1 MSIYE
6 SLLSSPMLLNE
17 QIAREVFAAMPDG
30 ELLVV
35 ICDEKGNYWASDQC
49 RFSKLFSDRQE
60 LERICTTI
68 MDGCD
73 PVIHEVDDCTIV
85 ATQLDAE
92 RTNCGCLFL
101 VLPAYTRQS
110 TLANMEVIELLLSQ
124 LNLVA
129 RLIEKNN
136 QLHRMQLKYLSD
148 SASNCRQTVT

>member
-17 QIAREVFAAMPDG
+17 QIAMEMFAAMPDG
-30 ELLVV
+30 EPLVV
-35 ICDEKGNYWASDQC
+35 ICDEKGNYWASDQS
-49 RFSKLFSDRQE
+49 RFSKVISDRQE

-85 ATQLDAE
+85 ATQLDTE
-92 RTNCGCLFL
+92 RANRGCLFL
-101 VLPAYTRQS
+101 ILPAYTHQS

-136 QLHRMQLKYLSD
+136 QLHRMQLRYLSD
-148 SASNCRQTVT
+148 SASI

>member
-1 MSIYE
+1 
-6 SLLSSPMLLNE
+6 MLLNE
-17 QIAREVFAAMPDG
+17 QIALEVFNAMPDV
-30 ELLVV
+30 ELLIV

-49 RFSKLFSDRQE
+49 RFSKVISDRQE

-73 PVIHEVDDCTIV
+73 PVIHDLDDCTIV
-85 ATQLDAE
+85 ATQLDTE

-129 RLIEKNN
+129 RLIDKNN
-136 QLHRMQLKYLSD
+136 HFHQMQLKYLSD
-148 SASNCRQTVT
+148 SASNCRQNLA

>member
-6 SLLSSPMLLNE
+6 SLLSSPMMLNE
-17 QIAREVFAAMPDG
+17 QIAREVFEVMPDG

-35 ICDEKGNYWASDQC
+35 ICDEKGNYWASDQS
-49 RFSKLFSDRQE
+49 RFAKVITDQKE

-73 PVIHEVDDCTIV
+73 PVIHDLDNCTIV
-85 ATQLDAE
+85 ATQLDTE

-101 VLPAYTRQS
+101 ILPAYTRQS

-129 RLIEKNN
+129 RLIDKNN
-136 QLHRMQLKYLSD
+136 QLHRLQLKYLGD
-148 SASNCRQTVT
+148 SASNCRQTVA

>member
-6 SLLSSPMLLNE
+6 SLFSSPMLLNE
-17 QIAREVFAAMPDG
+17 QIAREVFATMPDG

-35 ICDEKGNYWASDQC
+35 ICDEKGNYWASDQS

-73 PVIHEVDDCTIV
+73 PVIHDLDNCTIV

-136 QLHRMQLKYLSD
+136 QLHQMQLKYLSD